1 MRQSIFNHK
10 IPIFERLLKYGFVLE
25 NEEYVYICKILDEQF
40 ILMVVVTGTGEVRTK
55 LTDVDTA
62 EEYVLHS
69 VAGVVGGFV
78 ERVRGEYDRVL
89 RQIAEESFE
98 TQVFSG
104 NDTQEVIQY
113 IRAKYKNEFEF
124 LWKSSPQNA
133 IVRRQDN
140 KKWYAVLL
148 TIPRN
153 KLGLSGDDKIE
164 IIDLRLK
171 KEDVSAVVDN
181 CRIFPGF
188 HMNKQHWITIC
199 LDGSVALE
207 EIFRRIDESYLLAN
221 K

>member
-1 MRQSIFNHK
+1 M
-10 IPIFERLLKYGFVLE
+10 
-25 NEEYVYICKILDEQF
+25 
-40 ILMVVVTGTGEVRTK
+40 
-55 LTDVDTA
+55 
-62 EEYVLHS
+62 
-69 VAGVVGGFV
+69 
-78 ERVRGEYDRVL
+78 
-89 RQIAEESFE
+89 
-98 TQVFSG
+98 
-104 NDTQEVIQY
+104 
-113 IRAKYKNEFEF
+113 
-124 LWKSSPQNA
+124 WKSSPQNA

-148 TIPRN
+148 TIPRH
-153 KLGLSGDDKIE
+153 KLGLNGDDKIE

-181 CRIFPGF
+181 RRIFPGF